1 MTFKL
6 TLGAVATSLGLLLG
20 VAAPSA
26 HASPSPIFLL
36 DGQTVGQSPNFGV
49 STGTVVVESNDPV
62 TNFSGVRVAPYQ
74 ANQLLLDTSGG
85 VDDFGFVVYSS
96 FEYSFTAA
104 TASTYAFAY
113 NFLTAQSGPDAADDF
128 FQVDLIDEFGDI
140 LSLAFES
147 ALTSTLVDELP
158 LLQTGLKQV
167 SFDVLAGDYT
177 INFLVGTEQED
188 CAVVGG
194 DCVPTYAVVTGF
206 VPEPSSLALAALGLF
221 GAGTVARRP
230 RRREGEES
238 PVSA

>member
-36 DGQTVGQSPNFGV
+36 DGQTVGQSPDFGV

-85 VDDFGFVVYSS
+85 VEDSGFVYSS
-96 FEYSFTAA
+96 FEYRFTAA

-113 NFLTAQSGPDAADDF
+113 NFLTAQSGPGAADDF
-128 FQVDLIDEFGDI
+128 FQVDLIDKFGDI

-147 ALTSTLVDELP
+147 SLRSTLVNELP

>member
-1 MTFKL
+1 MSFKL
-6 TLGAVATSLGLLLG
+6 TLGAVATSLLLLLG

-26 HASPSPIFLL
+26 HASPSPLFLL
-36 DGQTVGQSPNFGV
+36 DGQTEGASPDFGV

-85 VDDFGFVVYSS
+85 VEDSGFVYSS
-96 FEYSFTAA
+96 FEYRFTAA

-113 NFLTAQSGPDAADDF
+113 NFLTAQSGPGAADDF
-128 FQVDLIDEFGDI
+128 FQVDLIDKFGDI
-140 LSLAFES
+140 LSLAYES
-147 ALTSTLVDELP
+147 ALTSTLVDESP
-158 LLQTGLKQV
+158 LLQTGLKEV
-167 SFDVLAGDYT
+167 SFDVAAGVYT
-177 INFLVGTEQED
+177 INFLVGTEQAG
-188 CAVVGG
+188 CAAVGNG

>member
-1 MTFKL
+1 MSFKL
-6 TLGAVATSLGLLLG
+6 TLGAVATALVLSLG

-36 DGQTVGQSPNFGV
+36 DGQTVGQSPDFGV

-85 VDDFGFVVYSS
+85 VDDSGFVYSS

-113 NFLTAQSGPDAADDF
+113 NFLTAQSGQDASDDF
-128 FQVDLIDEFGDI
+128 FQVDLIDAAGDI

-147 ALTSTLVDELP
+147 SLDSTLVNELP

-167 SFDVLAGDYT
+167 SFDVLAGTYT
-177 INFLVGTEQED
+177 INFLVGTEQAG
-188 CAVVGG
+188 CAAVGNG

-238 PVSA
+238 PVSV